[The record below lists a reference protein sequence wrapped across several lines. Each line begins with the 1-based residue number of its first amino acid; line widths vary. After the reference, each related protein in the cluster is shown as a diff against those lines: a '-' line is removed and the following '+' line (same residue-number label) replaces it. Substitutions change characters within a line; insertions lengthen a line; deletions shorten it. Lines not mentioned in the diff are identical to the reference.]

1 MSYKNYEGNET
12 KPLTVGQLK
21 QLLDSGFKDTDQV
34 VIHTT
39 SERGDEPLVLE
50 NQISR
55 VKKEQGLWTVD
66 VAVIY
71 TLDEAEEEYDEEEEA
86 RAYEGGK
93 EDYLYDNYVAE
104 QLEREDK

>member
-1 MSYKNYEGNET
+1 MNYKNYVSQEA

-21 QLLDSGFKDTDQV
+21 QLLESCKDTDQV

-39 SERGDEPLVLE
+39 SEQGDEPLVLE

-71 TLDEAEEEYDEEEEA
+71 TLDEAEEEYDEEEEEA

-104 QLEREDK
+104 QLEERDK

>member
-1 MSYKNYEGNET
+1 MKYKNYVSQEA

-21 QLLDSGFKDTDQV
+21 QLLNSGFKDTDQV

-39 SERGDEPLVLE
+39 SEQGDEPLVLE

-71 TLDEAEEEYDEEEEA
+71 TLDEAEEYDEDKEA
-86 RAYEGGK
+86 REYEGGK

-104 QLEREDK
+104 ELEREDK

>member
-1 MSYKNYEGNET
+1 MSYKNYVGQES

-39 SERGDEPLVLE
+39 SGQGDEPLVLE

-55 VKKEQGLWTVD
+55 VEKEQGLWTVD

-71 TLDEAEEEYDEEEEA
+71 TLDES
-86 RAYEGGK
+86 EGK
-93 EDYLYDNYVAE
+93 
-104 QLEREDK
+104 